1 MNKAM
6 KKFLLTAVAAVMATS
21 SVWGQKYPDGYLND
35 ETRPKQYDFIHE
47 PPELT
52 SGAFAY
58 DFYYYQW
65 GRDVRDYDEVSTQA
79 LSDES
84 AELYQVFGQD
94 TIILGIKLTY
104 ETTPEI
110 IKLCERAA
118 TDVHIANTAVKNKY
132 QRVRPFATFKEESLK
147 PWTDEEEAK
156 TLSYPS
162 GHSSRGYMFA
172 LALCTVVP
180 KYTTQIMNR
189 AQEYAL
195 NRVICGHH
203 WKSDTDASLLLAA
216 TMFANVV
223 CTEEYQAQL
232 KKAREEYNRIISGS
246 GTRIEAPSADATT
259 RSAAIY
265 DMNGRQLNEKPN
277 NGVYIQS
284 GQKFVSK

>member
-1 MNKAM
+1 M
-6 KKFLLTAVAAVMATS
+6 KKVFLMAVAAVMATS
-21 SVWGQKYPDGYLND
+21 SIWGQKYPDGYLND
-35 ETRPKQYDFIHE
+35 ETRLEHYDFIHE

-65 GRDVRDYDEVSTQA
+65 GRHQRDNADVSELALYDEA
-79 LSDES
+79 
-84 AELYQVFGQD
+84 APLYDVFSIKR
-94 TIILGIKLTY
+94 TIGVEMSP

-110 IKLCERAA
+110 ILLCERAV
-118 TDVHIANTAVKNKY
+118 TDVSSANTTVKNIY

-162 GHSSRGYMFA
+162 GHSSRGYIYA

-180 KYTTQIMNR
+180 EYTSDIMER

-203 WKSDTDASLLLAA
+203 WKSDTDASLVLAA
-216 TMFANVV
+216 AMFANVV
-223 CTEEYQAQL
+223 CTDEYQAQL
-232 KKAREEYNRIISGS
+232 KKARAEYKKIIDGS
-246 GTRIEAPSADATT
+246 GTRIDAPSTDAAKRT
-259 RSAAIY
+259 AAIY
-265 DMNGRQLNEKPN
+265 DMNGRQLNAQPN
-277 NGVYIQS
+277 NGIYIQD
-284 GQKFVSK
+284 GQKHIAK

>member
-1 MNKAM
+1 MIKY
-6 KKFLLTAVAAVMATS
+6 LLTAVAAIMATS
-21 SVWGQKYPDGYLND
+21 NVWGQGYEYPSGYLTD
-35 ETRPKQYDFIHE
+35 ETRPSQYDFIHE
-47 PPELT
+47 PPPLT

-65 GRDVRDYDEVSTQA
+65 GRLERDYEAVSAQA

-84 AELYQVFGQD
+84 AELYEVFGQD
-94 TIILGIKLTY
+94 SIIGIILSR
-104 ETTPEI
+104 ESTPEI
-110 IKLCERAA
+110 VKLCERAA
-118 TDVHIANTAVKNKY
+118 SDVHIANMVVKNKY

-162 GHSSRGYMFA
+162 GHSSRGYIFA
-172 LALCTVVP
+172 LALCTVAP
-180 KYTTQIMNR
+180 KYTTEIMDR
-189 AQEYAL
+189 AQAYAM

-223 CTEEYQAQL
+223 CTDEYQAQL
-232 KKAREEYNRIISGS
+232 KKAREEYERIIGGS
-246 GTRIEAPSADATT
+246 STRIAAPSADAAT
-259 RSAAIY
+259 RSAALY

-277 NGVYIQS
+277 KGVYIQS
-284 GQKFVSK
+284 GQKFISK